1 MQAEH
6 TIDVNNMPLTSDA
19 SLVEIEQP
27 AETAVSL
34 VRSRSLL
41 KRLMREPLV
50 HFILIGFSLFVIYSL
65 ITPGT
70 STSSSKRIELTQD
83 DLTQLKLSWAAQW
96 QRPPTTNE
104 LRGLIDEK
112 LQKEILYR
120 EGIALGLDQNDEI
133 IKRRMA
139 QKMEFLAE
147 DVSSL
152 SEPSSAELKAWFEQN
167 SARFTLPGLLTFRHF
182 YFSPDKRGAKT
193 QADAEQALEKLAG
206 NLSDAQKSALG
217 DKFMFQDYYADSSL
231 EQIAKTFGTQFS
243 EAIFKLAPG
252 RWHGPIES
260 GLGWHLVW
268 IEAVTPGRVPDFDE
282 VDSTQLKSE
291 WVTDQRAESKRKSF
305 ELMRQRYEVVVP
317 TAQ

>member
-1 MQAEH
+1 MQAEQ
-6 TIDVNNMPLTSDA
+6 TIDINNKPLTYDA
-19 SLVEIEQP
+19 NQFEVTQTADP
-27 AETAVSL
+27 AVSL
-34 VRSRSLL
+34 SRSQSLL
-41 KRLMREPLV
+41 KKFMREPLV
-50 HFILIGFSLFVIYSL
+50 HFILIGCSLFVIYSL

-70 STSSSKRIELTQD
+70 STSSSNRIELTQD
-83 DLTQLKLSWAAQW
+83 DLNQLKLSWAAQW
-96 QRPPTTNE
+96 QRPPSADE

-147 DVSSL
+147 DVSSVP
-152 SEPSSAELKAWFEQN
+152 EPSSSELKAWFEQN
-167 SARFTLPGLLTFRHF
+167 SARFTLPGLLTFRHL

-193 QADAEQALEKLAG
+193 QADAEQALEKLAV
-206 NLSDAQKSALG
+206 NLNDEQKAALA
-217 DKFMFQDYYADSSL
+217 DKFMFQNYYADSSP

-243 EAIFKLAPG
+243 EAVFKLAAG

-268 IEAVTPGRVPDFDE
+268 IEAVTPGRVPEFDA

-291 WVTDQRAESKRKSF
+291 WMTDQRAESKRKSF
-305 ELMRQRYEVVVP
+305 ELMKQRYEIVVP